1 MSEEIYDNIRGRH
14 GRWWRLETKMVVS
27 NSKTMI
33 QSTFRKWKQFP
44 TNGICLPNAWHAFLF
59 GFDYHIFFLIQFLR
73 GSSPCNRIWHH
84 CMDHEQLRKTL
95 AKKAWFFLN
104 KRSIKLCQGLSR
116 IPKEKL
122 QSFYVSEA
130 KINLSPKREDFK
142 VQTAILAKKRWL
154 YWIRFWCTCTVRSF
168 RTKSILLTYMGMF
181 IWFIDDVWYAPD
193 HCHNISNQLLLR
205 IKTAGMPSL
214 HSLRKLKQSLVKT
227 LYKIPQNKKKIEKKR
242 SANTAL
248 STDACR

>member
-1 MSEEIYDNIRGRH
+1 MGDDGVWKLKWSFQTQRQWFKALSENE
-14 GRWWRLETKMVVS
+14 S
-27 NSKTMI
+27 N
-33 QSTFRKWKQFP
+33 
-44 TNGICLPNAWHAFLF
+44 FLLMGYVYPMLDMLSF
-59 GFDYHIFFLIQFLR
+59 LDLIIIFFFFLIQFLR

-214 HSLRKLKQSLVKT
+214 HSLRKLKESLVKT

>member
-1 MSEEIYDNIRGRH
+1 MGDDGVWKLKWLFQTQRQWFKALSENE
-14 GRWWRLETKMVVS
+14 S
-27 NSKTMI
+27 N
-33 QSTFRKWKQFP
+33 
-44 TNGICLPNAWHAFLF
+44 FLLMGYVYPMLDMLSF
-59 GFDYHIFFLIQFLR
+59 LDLIIIFFFFLIQFLR
-73 GSSPCNRIWHH
+73 GSSPFNRIWHH

>member
-1 MSEEIYDNIRGRH
+1 MGDDGVWKLKWLFQTQRQWFKALSENE
-14 GRWWRLETKMVVS
+14 S
-27 NSKTMI
+27 N
-33 QSTFRKWKQFP
+33 
-44 TNGICLPNAWHAFLF
+44 FLLMGYVYPMLDMLSF
-59 GFDYHIFFLIQFLR
+59 LDLIIIFFFFLIQFLR
-73 GSSPCNRIWHH
+73 GSSPFNRIWHH

-193 HCHNISNQLLLR
+193 HCHNISNQFLLR

-214 HSLRKLKQSLVKT
+214 HSLRKLKESLVKT
-227 LYKIPQNKKKIEKKR
+227 LYKIPQNKKKNWKEKERKH
-242 SANTAL
+242 
-248 STDACR
+248 STVNGCL

>member
-1 MSEEIYDNIRGRH
+1 MGDDGVWKLKWLFQTQRQWFKALSENE
-14 GRWWRLETKMVVS
+14 S
-27 NSKTMI
+27 N
-33 QSTFRKWKQFP
+33 
-44 TNGICLPNAWHAFLF
+44 FLLMGYVYPMLDMLSF
-59 GFDYHIFFLIQFLR
+59 LDLIIIFFFFLIQFLR

-214 HSLRKLKQSLVKT
+214 HSLRKLKESLVKT
-227 LYKIPQNKKKIEKKR
+227 LYKIPQNKKKLKR
-242 SANTAL
+242 KGAQTQHCQRMPVDNLMSH
-248 STDACR
+248 

>member
-1 MSEEIYDNIRGRH
+1 MGDDGVWKLKWLFQTQRQWFKALSENE
-14 GRWWRLETKMVVS
+14 S
-27 NSKTMI
+27 N
-33 QSTFRKWKQFP
+33 
-44 TNGICLPNAWHAFLF
+44 FLLMGYVYPMLDMLSF
-59 GFDYHIFFLIQFLR
+59 LDLIIIFFFFLIQFLR
-73 GSSPCNRIWHH
+73 GSSPFNRIWHH

-214 HSLRKLKQSLVKT
+214 HSLRKLKESLVKT

>member
-1 MSEEIYDNIRGRH
+1 MGDDGVWKLKWLFQTQRQWFKALSENE
-14 GRWWRLETKMVVS
+14 S
-27 NSKTMI
+27 N
-33 QSTFRKWKQFP
+33 
-44 TNGICLPNAWHAFLF
+44 FLLMGYVYPMLDMLSF
-59 GFDYHIFFLIQFLR
+59 LDLIIIFFFFLIQFLR